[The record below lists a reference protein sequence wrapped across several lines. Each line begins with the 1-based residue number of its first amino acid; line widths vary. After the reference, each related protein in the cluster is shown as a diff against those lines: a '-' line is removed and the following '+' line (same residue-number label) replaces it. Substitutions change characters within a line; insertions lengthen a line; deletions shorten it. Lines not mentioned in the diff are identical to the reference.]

1 MRGDPSLSC
10 LGTPSSGLK
19 FTVPVCI
26 HVGYKCRKNP
36 TPWAQSPILAMM
48 PLGLDH
54 RVKHF
59 QFKTSALDKE
69 YK

>member
-1 MRGDPSLSC
+1 MRGDPSLFC
-10 LGTPSSGLK
+10 LGTLSSGLK

-36 TPWAQSPILAMM
+36 TPRAQSPIQAIM

-54 RVKHF
+54 RVKYF
-59 QFKTSALDKE
+59 QFKTLALDKE
-69 YK
+69 CK